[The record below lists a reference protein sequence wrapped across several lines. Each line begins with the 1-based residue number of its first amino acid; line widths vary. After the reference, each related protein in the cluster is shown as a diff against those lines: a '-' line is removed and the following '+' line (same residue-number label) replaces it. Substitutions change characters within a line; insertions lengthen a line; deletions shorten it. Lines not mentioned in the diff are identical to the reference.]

1 MSDGSQWVDCKS
13 PRQTPVKFFLALPL
27 PFHCRL
33 NHTRCMGVS
42 WGSKFEHPPLTIL
55 PIKLW
60 VVCRW
65 HELERTPL
73 NRQGGQSMDFHRS
86 LRIYWHYIYKCRNAR
101 PNCQVASCI
110 SQGCVHWGKTFKPTE
125 PITIDVDFSES
136 HFANG
141 RLTLKTSYTTIFY
154 WSWLFRFINLISR
167 SKSQIGKTMYSIIFF
182 CACVCA

>member
-1 MSDGSQWVDCKS
+1 MGWLQKPEANTCQVFPS
-13 PRQTPVKFFLALPL
+13 PTTSIPL
-27 PFHCRL
+27 SSES
-33 NHTRCMGVS
+33 HTMHGGFV
-42 WGSKFEHPPLTIL
+42 GFEVRTPPLTIL

-154 WSWLFRFINLISR
+154 WSWLFRFINLISW
-167 SKSQIGKTMYSIIFF
+167 S
-182 CACVCA
+182 